1 MTTDKYKLRDTV
13 SEYCKINPVLLDD
26 FLNKLSP
33 DDLEV
38 LEMIVKD
45 AYKSGEDSDSR
56 YNQSRWQRGY
66 DVGYAAGYEDAMS
79 GLSSEASDNDQA
91 SWERGYEA
99 GLAEKNAE

>member
-1 MTTDKYKLRDTV
+1 MTTDKYKLR
-13 SEYCKINPVLLDD
+13 SQIFEYCCINPVLLDD
-26 FLNKLSP
+26 FLNKLTP

-45 AYKSGEDSDSR
+45 VYKSGEDSDSR

-66 DVGYAAGYEDAMS
+66 DAGYKEGYDDAMS
-79 GLSSEASDNDQA
+79 ELGSEASDNDQA